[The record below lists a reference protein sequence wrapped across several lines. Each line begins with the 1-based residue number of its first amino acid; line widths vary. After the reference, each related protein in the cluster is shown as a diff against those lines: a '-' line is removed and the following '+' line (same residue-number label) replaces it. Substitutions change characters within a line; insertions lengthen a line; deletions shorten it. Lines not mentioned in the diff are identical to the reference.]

1 MQTLVFFFLMLTQT
15 HADHPALQTRL
26 THKSLT
32 HGSQMM
38 SVWIQQKLK
47 STELPEVHR
56 NVDIGIG
63 TIDYT
68 LSNMQIVQSSIAD
81 FTLAFVQGTGV
92 SVKISHLSL
101 AVTGSWATHFG
112 VIHDSGSFDLLVNSI
127 NVNTLL
133 EFSDDESARVFISI
147 ISCTADVTGVVVNFH
162 GGASFIFQPFVSKF
176 RGLIAD
182 MIRQQ
187 ICPAVNQVIDDV
199 EKHLQQISVNVAVN
213 QFIYLSIPL
222 MSSPIVTENSFQ
234 LDMKGEFY
242 SISSPSEPPFSPE
255 VFDLPSTEDYMMSV
269 GLSEFFMN
277 SAMYSYFSA
286 ELLHIHITDDMIPK
300 SSPIH
305 LNTSQFS
312 IFIPQLSTLYPDMKM
327 QVMLYASETPMF
339 SFSPGEMSLHVPAS
353 AKFSAV
359 QQNGTLTPLFRLDVN
374 GFFSGNAQIQNQHLT
389 AAFKMNNLTLTL
401 GSSEIGDF
409 KTEALERVVKM
420 VVNMFVLPKLNEHLK
435 TGVELPVPQ
444 GFSLSETNIILK
456 NGFLLILTDV
466 EVTSSHL

>member
-1 MQTLVFFFLMLTQT
+1 MQTLVFFVLMLTQT
-15 HADHPALQTRL
+15 HADPPALQTLL

-47 STELPEVHR
+47 STGLPEVHG

-63 TIDYT
+63 TIDFT
-68 LSNMQIVQSSIAD
+68 LSNMQIVQSSIAG
-81 FTLAFVQGTGV
+81 FTPAFVQGTGV
-92 SVKISHLSL
+92 SVKITQLSL
-101 AVTGSWATHFG
+101 AVTGGWATHFG
-112 VIHDSGSFDLLVNSI
+112 IIHDGGSFDLRVNSI

-133 EFSDDESARVFISI
+133 EFSDESARLFVSI
-147 ISCTADVTGVVVNFH
+147 ISCTADVTGVDVNFH
-162 GGASFIFQPFVSKF
+162 GGASFVFQPFVSQF
-176 RGLIAD
+176 RGQIAD

-187 ICPAVNQVIDDV
+187 ICPAVGQVIDDV
-199 EKHLQQISVNVAVN
+199 EKHLQQISVNVAVDQN
-213 QFIYLSIPL
+213 IYLSIPL
-222 MSSPIVTENSFQ
+222 TSSPIVTDDSFQ

-277 SAMYSYFSA
+277 SAVYSYFSA
-286 ELLHIHITDDMIPK
+286 GLLHIRITDDMIPQ

-312 IFIPQLSTLYPDMKM
+312 IFIKQLSTLYPDMKM

-359 QQNGTLTPLFRLDVN
+359 QRDGALTPLFRLDVN
-374 GFFSGNAQIQNQHLT
+374 GFFVGNAQIQNQHLT
-389 AAFKMNNLTLTL
+389 AAFKLKNLTLTL

-420 VVNMFVLPKLNEHLK
+420 VVNMFVLPKLNEQLQ

-444 GFSLSETNIILK
+444 GFSLSESNIILK

-466 EVTSSHL
+466 EVASSHL